1 MARRGLIE
9 VHAYCLMSTHFHLLV
24 RIPEEGG
31 DLSVAMMRIQNAY
44 VRWFNRRNMRDGPL
58 FRSRFG
64 SKPVRT
70 ASYWLLLLRYIHLNP
85 VQAGICAD
93 PTTYGGSSA
102 QAYSAGRGPRW
113 LRRSHCNALMAN
125 RFGRADAVA
134 AYESLMRTPLRPEEV
149 ALVRA
154 RRTQRAPEDPT
165 DEILGA
171 TPAQVREWMVRK
183 AANADGL
190 TPSLPLASDDTLY
203 SAARVREAAHPD
215 ATVQPTRVRIALW
228 PILRAGLLH
237 ELCGQR
243 CEDVAKRE
251 RCATG
256 TASRRIHV
264 HRRLLREDETYA
276 QLAAEVGEAAM
287 RETYGALGMC

>member
-1 MARRGLIE
+1 MLD
-9 VHAYCLMSTHFHLLV
+9 MSWQADNT
-24 RIPEEGG
+24 
-31 DLSVAMMRIQNAY
+31 D
-44 VRWFNRRNMRDGPL
+44 
-58 FRSRFG
+58 
-64 SKPVRT
+64 PV
-70 ASYWLLLLRYIHLNP
+70 P
-85 VQAGICAD
+85 Q
-93 PTTYGGSSA
+93 
-102 QAYSAGRGPRW
+102 
-113 LRRSHCNALMAN
+113 
-125 RFGRADAVA
+125 
-134 AYESLMRTPLRPEEV
+134 
-149 ALVRA
+149 
-154 RRTQRAPEDPT
+154 
-165 DEILGA
+165 
-171 TPAQVREWMVRK
+171 
-183 AANADGL
+183 
-190 TPSLPLASDDTLY
+190 
-203 SAARVREAAHPD
+203 ARVRFSAAGDQLAVNTGDGVTIYNSETGEVINHVAVQHFPLFDHAAHPD